1 MALSQE
7 PAALELEEPNRKCL
21 GRGGGAS
28 AVPGPGRD
36 VLGAAKERGS
46 FGLGLLEFRAVGKM

>member
-28 AVPGPGRD
+28 AVSGPGRD
-36 VLGAAKERGS
+36 VLGGCKGAWLIWVGATRVQGS
-46 FGLGLLEFRAVGKM
+46 G